1 MSRPID
7 PRRARYMKRFNI
19 SSPHPSRHAKI
30 LSDRVMDQ
38 LDACKTIAARR
49 ILLGIGKPRKTAGRK
64 AGQNG
69 RLELLGR
76 NSSALNI
83 GGTT

>member
-1 MSRPID
+1 MSRPTD
-7 PRRARYMKRFNI
+7 KRRAKYVKRFNI
-19 SSPHPSRHAKI
+19 VTRHSSRPAHI
-30 LSDRVMDQ
+30 LSNRMMDQ

-49 ILLGIGKPRKTAGRK
+49 ILLGIGKPRKAADRK

-69 RLELLGR
+69 RLELLER
-76 NSSALNI
+76 NSSALNT